1 MDILIIVAV
10 ILVLAAASNIL
21 CFAIGAKVGQAVKN
35 GEEIKLPEVSP
46 VKAFEERRSRKAAER
61 EADQLSALLHNIDV
75 YDGTSAGQKDISR
88 EVN

>member
-10 ILVLAAASNIL
+10 ILILCAASNIL
-21 CFAIGAKVGQAVKN
+21 CFIVGAKVGQVVTK

-46 VKAFEERRSRKAAER
+46 VKAFEEHRSRKAAKR
-61 EADQLSALLHNIDV
+61 EADQLSVLLHNIDV
-75 YDGTSAGQKDISR
+75 YDGTGAGQKDIPG

>member
-35 GEEIKLPEVSP
+35 GEEIKVLTLGELLPYG
-46 VKAFEERRSRKAAER
+46 FT
-61 EADQLSALLHNIDV
+61 L
-75 YDGTSAGQKDISR
+75 
-88 EVN
+88 